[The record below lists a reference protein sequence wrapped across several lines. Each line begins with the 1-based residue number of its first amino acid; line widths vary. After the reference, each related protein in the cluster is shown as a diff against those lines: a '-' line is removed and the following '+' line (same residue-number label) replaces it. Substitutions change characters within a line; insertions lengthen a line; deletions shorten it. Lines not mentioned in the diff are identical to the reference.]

1 MSYLNRYMIIMT
13 LLAVAILVLVIPFD
27 KAGPKLATDK
37 GSLTGPPK
45 SVRAIRQADLNVFV
59 GKITSRAYVL
69 LIKYNLQKKDFT
81 TARWLIRKADS
92 VYSSSK
98 MFDQLTSIRQ
108 LAFEADMQEGR
119 LKDAI
124 LSHRKFREISDSLAL
139 MNSERNVANREAQF
153 DVELALQEDY
163 NKQQMEFLQT
173 KEKIQKSEL
182 KQTKIRS
189 YVLLAGSIIMVI
201 LLMIGLLAFRLKQ
214 KNNSLLEKQKE
225 AMAHQNQS
233 LKRLVDQQVD
243 LISEKE
249 WLVKEVHHRVKN
261 NLQIIVK
268 LLNIQSE
275 FLKDGSAVSAIR
287 DSQNRVLAMSF
298 VHQRLYEVGAERQ
311 IDLSTYVHELVNY
324 LKEALVPANPIQ
336 VDLNFAPLHIGI
348 AQAVPIGL
356 ILNEA
361 ITNAIKYAFPD
372 GRRGMITID
381 LQKQQD
387 GTYLLRIKDNG
398 VGMPA
403 SFDWD
408 KSKSLGFTLMQTMAE
423 QIAAR
428 FIVNNFDGVELSI
441 QFIPRQESS
450 QDQEQ
455 ISVEYYA

>member
-1 MSYLNRYMIIMT
+1 MSFIKRYMIIMI
-13 LLAVAILVLVIPFD
+13 LLAAAIILVLVIPID
-27 KAGPKLATDK
+27 KGGPKLVSDK
-37 GSLTGPPK
+37 DSLIGSTA
-45 SVRAIRQADLNVFV
+45 SVRSIRQADVNPFV
-59 GKITSRAYVL
+59 GKIDSAAYAEI
-69 LIKYNLQKKDFT
+69 IKY
-81 TARWLIRKADS
+81 
-92 VYSSSK
+92 
-98 MFDQLTSIRQ
+98 Q

-119 LKDAI
+119 LQNAI
-124 LSHRKFREISDSLAL
+124 LSHRKFRNISDSLAL
-139 MNSERNVANREAQF
+139 MNIERNVANREAQF

-163 NKQQMEFLQT
+163 NKQQMEFLKT
-173 KEKIQKSEL
+173 KEKIQESEL

-189 YVLLAGSIIMVI
+189 YVLLAGSIIMII

-214 KNNSLLEKQKE
+214 KNNSLLEKQKK
-225 AMAHQNQS
+225 AMAQQNQS
-233 LKRLVDQQVD
+233 LKRLVDQQMD

-261 NLQIIVK
+261 NLQIIVR
-268 LLNIQSE
+268 LLNIQSDS
-275 FLKDGSAVSAIR
+275 LKDESAISAIK

-298 VHQRLYEVGAERQ
+298 VHQRLFEVGSARQ

-324 LKEALVPANPIQ
+324 LKEALAPVNPIQ
-336 VDLNFAPLHIGI
+336 FELNFAPLHIGI

-372 GRRGMITID
+372 GKSGNISID
-381 LQKQQD
+381 LREQQD
-387 GTYLLRIKDNG
+387 GSYLLRIKDNG
-398 VGMPA
+398 AGMPA
-403 SFDWD
+403 SFDWY

-428 FIVNNFDGVELSI
+428 FTVNSFDGVELNI

-450 QDQEQ
+450 QDHEQ

>member
-1 MSYLNRYMIIMT
+1 MIIMV
-13 LLAVAILVLVIPFD
+13 LLAAAEMYAFAGENDSTANAVL
-27 KAGPKLATDK
+27 K
-37 GSLTGPPK
+37 
-45 SVRAIRQADLNVFV
+45 
-59 GKITSRAYVL
+59 
-69 LIKYNLQKKDFT
+69 KY
-81 TARWLIRKADS
+81 
-92 VYSSSK
+92 
-98 MFDQLTSIRQ
+98 Q
-108 LAFEADMQEGR
+108 LAFDADMQEGR

-124 LSHRKFREISDSLAL
+124 LSFRKLRDIADSLAL
-139 MNSERNVANREAQF
+139 MNSERNVANREAHF
-153 DVELALQEDY
+153 DVELALLEDY

-173 KEKIQKSEL
+173 KGKIQESEL

-189 YVLLAGSIIMVI
+189 NVLLAGSIIMVI

-214 KNNSLLEKQKE
+214 KNNSLLEKQKG
-225 AMAHQNQS
+225 AMDHQNQS

-243 LISEKE
+243 LINEKE
-249 WLVKEVHHRVKN
+249 WLVKEIHHRVKN

-275 FLKDGSAVSAIR
+275 FLKDESAVSAIR

-298 VHQRLYEVGAERQ
+298 VHQRLYEVGEERQ

-324 LKEALVPANPIQ
+324 LKEALAPVNPIQ
-336 VDLNFAPLHIGI
+336 FDLNFAPLRIGI

-361 ITNAIKYAFPD
+361 ITNAIKYAFPY
-372 GRRGMITID
+372 GRQGMIAID
-381 LQKQQD
+381 LHNQPD

-403 SFDWD
+403 SFDWN

-423 QIAAR
+423 QIAAC
-428 FIVNNFDGVELSI
+428 FTVNSFDGVELSI

-450 QDQEQ
+450 PDQEQ
-455 ISVEYYA
+455 ISLEYYG

>member
-1 MSYLNRYMIIMT
+1 MSFLNRYMIIVVLLTAANMYAFAGENDSTAYT
-13 LLAVAILVLVIPFD
+13 LL
-27 KAGPKLATDK
+27 K
-37 GSLTGPPK
+37 
-45 SVRAIRQADLNVFV
+45 
-59 GKITSRAYVL
+59 
-69 LIKYNLQKKDFT
+69 KY
-81 TARWLIRKADS
+81 
-92 VYSSSK
+92 
-98 MFDQLTSIRQ
+98 Q
-108 LAFEADMQEGR
+108 LAFEKEMQEGR

-124 LSHRKFREISDSLAL
+124 LSFRKFRDISDSLAL
-139 MNSERNVANREAQF
+139 MNSEKNVANREAQF

-163 NKQQMEFLQT
+163 TKQQMEFLQT
-173 KEKIQKSEL
+173 KEKIQESEL

-189 YVLLAGSIIMVI
+189 YVLLTGSIIMVI
-201 LLMIGLLAFRLKQ
+201 LLTIGLLAFRLKQ

-275 FLKDGSAVSAIR
+275 FLKEGSAVSAIR

-324 LKEALVPANPIQ
+324 LKEALAPAHPIQ
-336 VDLNFAPLHIGI
+336 FDLNFAPLHIGI
-348 AQAVPIGL
+348 IHAVPIGL

-372 GRRGMITID
+372 GRPGMITIE
-381 LQKQQD
+381 LHKQQD

-403 SFDWD
+403 SFNWD

-428 FIVNNFDGVELSI
+428 FLVNNSDGVELSI

-455 ISVEYYA
+455 ISVEHYA

>member
-1 MSYLNRYMIIMT
+1 MSFLKRYMIIMV
-13 LLAVAILVLVIPFD
+13 LLAAAIIGVLVIPIDRGGSKVVPD
-27 KAGPKLATDK
+27 KDTGANVRNIHEAETNAFAGKMD
-37 GSLTGPPK
+37 S
-45 SVRAIRQADLNVFV
+45 S
-59 GKITSRAYVL
+59 AYAVL
-69 LIKYNLQKKDFT
+69 KKY
-81 TARWLIRKADS
+81 
-92 VYSSSK
+92 
-98 MFDQLTSIRQ
+98 Q
-108 LAFEADMQEGR
+108 LAFEADMKEGR
-119 LKDAI
+119 LKEAI
-124 LSHRKFREISDSLAL
+124 LSHRKFRNISDSLAL

-173 KEKIQKSEL
+173 KQKIQESEL

-214 KNNSLLEKQKE
+214 KNNSLLEKQKM

-249 WLVKEVHHRVKN
+249 WLVKEIHHRVKN

-275 FLKDGSAVSAIR
+275 FLKDESAVSAIR

-311 IDLSTYVHELVNY
+311 IDLSNYVHELVNY
-324 LKEALVPANPIQ
+324 LKEALAPVNPIQ
-336 VDLNFAPLHIGI
+336 FDLNFAPLHIGI

-372 GRRGMITID
+372 GRQGIITID
-381 LQKQQD
+381 LHKQQE
-387 GTYLLRIKDNG
+387 GIYLLRIKDNG

-403 SFDWD
+403 SFDWN

-423 QIAAR
+423 QIAAS
-428 FIVNNFDGVELSI
+428 FTVNSFDGVELNI
-441 QFIPRQESS
+441 QFIPRPESS
-450 QDQEQ
+450 PDQEQ
-455 ISVEYYA
+455 ISAEYYA